1 MDNKNIKGADA
12 IVSKCDRYPA
22 AMANGIHKA
31 LVKAGLLLLR
41 ASQKIVPVD
50 TGNLRSSGFTRADG
64 TGWDTK
70 VTVGYTASYAVFV
83 HENLDNKHKKGKQA
97 KFLEEPA
104 RAMHPQLQQMIRDEV
119 QKGLK
124 GVKNK

>member
-22 AMANGIHKA
+22 ELAAGVHRG
-31 LVKAGLLLLR
+31 LVKAGLALLR

-50 TGNLRSSGFTRADG
+50 TGNLRSSGFTRAEG
-64 TGWDTK
+64 TGWQTK
-70 VTVGYTASYAVFV
+70 VSVGYTASYAVFV
-83 HENLDNKHKKGKQA
+83 HENLENRHKKGKKA

-104 RAMHPQLQQMIRDEV
+104 RTMHKQLQQIIRDEV
-119 QKGLK
+119 KKGIK
-124 GVKNK
+124 K